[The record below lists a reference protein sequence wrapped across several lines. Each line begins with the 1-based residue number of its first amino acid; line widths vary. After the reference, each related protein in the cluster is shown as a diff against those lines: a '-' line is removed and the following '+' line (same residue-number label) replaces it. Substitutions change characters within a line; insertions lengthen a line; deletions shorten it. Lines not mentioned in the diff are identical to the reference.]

1 MLVVRFDS
9 GRVWNVPLIILLPYL
24 LIEALAFWGVSQL
37 IGVGWALVL
46 LFVFLFGGLALA
58 AHEMRSIAIK
68 MSQGRTSAG
77 RGAGD
82 WSLVAAGSVFV
93 ALPGFVTSVV
103 GALLIIPPTRALV
116 RGLLAK
122 TLRAK
127 IEDMGVRSFEATR
140 SYAHKDAASYGSFTG
155 NATVTKT
162 TPHSPDSAETEEIE
176 RWSSKVSPD
185 DFSDGGQSGKK

>member
-1 MLVVRFDS
+1 M
-9 GRVWNVPLIILLPYL
+9 PLIIVLPYL

-37 IGVGWALVL
+37 IGVGWALIL

-68 MSQGRTSAG
+68 MSEGRTSAG

-93 ALPGFVTSVV
+93 ALPGFVTSAI
-103 GALLIIPPTRALV
+103 GALLIIPPTRGLV

-122 TLRAK
+122 TIRNK
-127 IEDMGVRSFEATR
+127 IEDMGVRSFEMTR
-140 SYAHKDAASYGSFTG
+140 SYAQKDTRTYGSFSG
-155 NATVTKT
+155 NTTVTKT
-162 TPHSPDSAETEEIE
+162 RTVEPDPAEEEEIS
-176 RWSSKVSPD
+176 RWSDKVNPE
-185 DFSDGGQSGKK
+185 DFTDGKK